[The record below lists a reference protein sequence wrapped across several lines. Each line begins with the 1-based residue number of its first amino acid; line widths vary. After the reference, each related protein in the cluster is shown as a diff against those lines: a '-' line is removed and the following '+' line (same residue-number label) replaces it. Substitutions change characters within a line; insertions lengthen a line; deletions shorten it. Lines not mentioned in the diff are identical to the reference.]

1 MTRTLA
7 FLTALTAFALAAQAV
22 KDHAELIGT
31 GYEISQLERTKDE
44 AVTSEAEARE
54 RVGRLACP
62 ATLAQRAKDLGIETS
77 YPEEFSVVRIH
88 PDLREEPDAVMVMG
102 PRHW

>member
-7 FLTALTAFALAAQAV
+7 FLSALTAFALAAQAV
-22 KDHAELIGT
+22 RDHAELIGT

-62 ATLAQRAKDLGIETS
+62 AVLAERAQDLGLTTAYS
-77 YPEEFSVVRIH
+77 GEFPVVRIH
-88 PDLREEPDAVMVMG
+88 PGLREEPDAVMVKG
-102 PRHW
+102 RGR